1 MVGMTKKRT
10 FFWLCVFLLPNLL
23 GVIFFIVIPII
34 SSLVISFS
42 DWDLIGQ
49 FNFIGIENYIQIF
62 KDASF
67 WNSFKNT
74 ILFILG
80 YIPLVL
86 VFGLG
91 AALLLNQ
98 KIKFRATFRA
108 IYFLP
113 VVTSWVAVSLV
124 WKWLYNPN
132 LGLINYFL
140 SLVGIAG
147 PEWLNNPDTAMLSI
161 VLTSVWKDIGFVM
174 VIFLGGLQNISPSYY
189 EAASIDGASSSR
201 KFWHIT
207 LPLLAP
213 TTFLVTIISLINS
226 FQVFD
231 QVMIMTEGGPAGAT
245 TVLVQNIYNHAF
257 RYNEMG
263 YAAAMSW
270 VLFIVIF
277 AVTLVQVKF
286 QNKGA
291 D

>member
-10 FFWLCVFLLPNLL
+10 FFWLCIFLLPNLL
-23 GVIFFIVIPII
+23 GVIFFIVIPIM

-49 FNFIGIENYIQIF
+49 FNLIGIDNYIRIF
-62 KDASF
+62 NDPSF
-67 WNSFKNT
+67 WSSFKNT

-86 VFGLG
+86 VLGLG
-91 AALLLNQ
+91 TALLLNQ
-98 KIKFRATFRA
+98 KIKFRSTFRA

-132 LGLINYFL
+132 LGLINYLF

-189 EAASIDGASSSR
+189 EAASIDGANGFR
-201 KFWHIT
+201 KFWSIT

-231 QVMIMTEGGPAGAT
+231 QVMIMTEGGPGGAT

-270 VLFIVIF
+270 LLFLVIF
-277 AVTLVQVKF
+277 VITFIQVKI